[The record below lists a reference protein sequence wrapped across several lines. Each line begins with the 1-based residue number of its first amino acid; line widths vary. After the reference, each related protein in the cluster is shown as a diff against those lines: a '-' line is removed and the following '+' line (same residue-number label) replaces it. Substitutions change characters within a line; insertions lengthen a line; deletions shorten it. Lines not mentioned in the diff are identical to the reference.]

1 MSEFEC
7 CNGHL
12 MKSGKLYCDIC
23 GEPIAT
29 MDGMSGSELEAED
42 EQDDID
48 PDAEEAAYGKE
59 ED

>member
-42 EQDDID
+42 EHRRKI
-48 PDAEEAAYGKE
+48 PTVKE
-59 ED
+59 G